1 MQPSDMVWTI
11 LLSAAPI
18 SELRGGIPFALAKG
32 ASPAVAAAVAILAN
46 LAIVPVL
53 VFGLGWFERL
63 FRHWRFA
70 ARVMDWVFARTRRKG
85 RVIER
90 FGDVALILLVAIP
103 LPGTGAWTGALAAF
117 LFGIPP
123 RRSLPLIAAGVLVAG
138 GLVLLASL
146 GVIAVFGLGG

>member
-1 MQPSDMVWTI
+1 MQLSDTLWTI
-11 LLSAAPI
+11 VLSAAPI
-18 SELRGGIPFALAKG
+18 SELRGGIPFALARG
-32 ASPAVAAAVAILAN
+32 AHPAEAAGVAILAN

-53 VFGLGWFERL
+53 LFGLGWMEHL
-63 FRHWRFA
+63 LRHWGFA
-70 ARVMDWVFARTRRKG
+70 ARMMDWVFARTRRKG

-123 RRSLPLIAAGVLVAG
+123 RRALPLIAVGVLIAG
-138 GLVLLASL
+138 ALVLLASL
-146 GVIAVFGLGG
+146 GVIALFGLGA